1 MVKKDE
7 EYERKTV
14 DLDLFLRR
22 MAFGVKDTG
31 QDVNERHQDR
41 QDVDRKRSD
50 HEGGVFFSEILDES
64 EGHALQALHSRKEP
78 IGRDKERDLKKKGSG
93 AFQRVDRLIVVDPV
107 VFL

>member
-41 QDVDRKRSD
+41 QDVDRK
-50 HEGGVFFSEILDES
+50 
-64 EGHALQALHSRKEP
+64 
-78 IGRDKERDLKKKGSG
+78 
-93 AFQRVDRLIVVDPV
+93 
-107 VFL
+107 